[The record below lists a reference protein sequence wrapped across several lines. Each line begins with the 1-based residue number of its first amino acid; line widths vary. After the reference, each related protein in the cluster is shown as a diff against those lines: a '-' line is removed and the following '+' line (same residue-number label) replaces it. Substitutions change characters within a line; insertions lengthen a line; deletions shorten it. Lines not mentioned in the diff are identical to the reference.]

1 MWTSRAPG
9 FYGKVPILGDFVTR
23 RLPVDFVR
31 PWDAWL
37 QGAMSASQGELGTTW
52 LDVYLT
58 CPVWRFAVSSGVCGM
73 AAWTGVLMPS
83 VDRVGRYF
91 PFTLATELPAPL
103 PLPDLLVRAA
113 DWFKQMEQLAL
124 SVLDHDLDLEIFDRR
139 VQEQILS
146 VSPKQSVATPI
157 PDDTKVVPT
166 GFHRT
171 MVHPDELPEVLT
183 QLNPS
188 MQSSSMPAHSLWYTT
203 GSDHIRPSL
212 RVYHGL
218 PAVDSF
224 VELLA
229 GQRADLE
236 DDWLTSLLDF
246 EPRELNSSTT
256 LDAQPSHLHWTSSGL
271 TTVGNVRR
279 VNEDAFL
286 DRPEIGLWAVADGV
300 GGHHAGDEA
309 SQAVVAALD
318 QLSRREHLYLLQLD
332 VEASLQ
338 RVNSDLLAKARV
350 QAPGQIIGST
360 VVVLLS
366 LDHCL
371 TVIWAGDSR
380 LYCYREG
387 VLSQLT
393 QDHSL
398 ATESTHSNDTSQP
411 SPPPEANR
419 NIITRAL
426 GAAASLS
433 LDVITHESHAGDLY
447 LLCSD
452 GLTDE
457 VKDEEIATV
466 LSQGCCENSARELI
480 ELTLE
485 RGARD
490 NATVIVVRAD

>member
-1 MWTSRAPG
+1 MWTSCSPG

-31 PWDAWL
+31 PWDTWL
-37 QGAMSASQGELGTTW
+37 QGAMSVSQGELGTSW

-58 CPVWRFAVSSGVCGM
+58 CPVWRFACSSGVCGM
-73 AAWTGVLMPS
+73 TAWTGVLMPS
-83 VDRVGRYF
+83 VDRIGRYF
-91 PFTLATELPAPL
+91 PFTLATELPATL
-103 PLPDLLVRAA
+103 PLPNLLVQAA

-124 SVLDHDLDLEIFDRR
+124 SVLDHEFDLEIFDRR
-139 VQEQILS
+139 VQAQILS
-146 VSPKQSVATPI
+146 VSPEHTVPTPI
-157 PDDTKVVPT
+157 PDDTQGVPT

-171 MVHPDELPEVLT
+171 MAHPGELSEVLA
-183 QLNPS
+183 QLHPC
-188 MQSSSMPAHSLWYTT
+188 MQAASMPAHSLWYTT

-224 VELLA
+224 VALLA

-246 EPRELNSSTT
+246 EPSEPSSCTA
-256 LDAQPSHLHWTSSGL
+256 LDAQPSRLHWTSSGL
-271 TTVGNVRR
+271 TTVGHVRQI
-279 VNEDAFL
+279 NEDAFL

-309 SQAVVAALD
+309 SQATVAALD
-318 QLSRREHLYLLQLD
+318 QLSGREHLDRLQLD
-332 VEASLQ
+332 VETALQ
-338 RVNSDLLAKARV
+338 RVNSDLIAKARI
-350 QAPGQIIGST
+350 QAPGQVIGST

-366 LDHCL
+366 HDHCL
-371 TVIWAGDSR
+371 TAIWAGDSR

-398 ATESTHSNDTSQP
+398 AVELTHSNDTSP
-411 SPPPEANR
+411 SRPPPEVNR

-426 GAAASLS
+426 GAAASLT
-433 LDVITHESHAGDLY
+433 LDVITHEPHAGDLY

-452 GLTDE
+452 GLTNE
-457 VKDEEIATV
+457 VKDEEIAAV
-466 LSQGCCENSARELI
+466 LSQGCCEDSARELI

-490 NATVIVVRAD
+490 NVTVIVVRAD